1 METDHHLSENYLWNL
16 TKDYF
21 DKYGLMT
28 HQIETFNNF
37 IDHGISS
44 SLEEVDITI
53 DQKDLKYKAIFK
65 NAYVPNP
72 SIIDEDRKN
81 RKLFPSEARNRD
93 LNYDSPIYV
102 DIDEIFDE
110 SGKIETI
117 NHTRIP
123 IARTPIMLRSNK
135 CNLSFCDDKEKIK
148 NGECEN
154 DTGGYFIIKGK
165 ERVIVGQLRGV
176 YNQPI
181 IMSQKPGEKYKY
193 VCDVRSM
200 SEETGHSVSLSVKI
214 GSDDRTIVFSLPN
227 IKEVINVGIV
237 FKALGFVDEKDIINI
252 VDNNKPEVKKYLKYI
267 IRDCYF
273 VKTQKDALKYIGQYA
288 IHIIKEESHESYAL
302 QVVENEILPHMGIS
316 STIKEKASFLGSMIS
331 KLLDTTIGVR
341 KEDDRDNYIN
351 KRVEMTGTLCN
362 ELFRT
367 LFKRFVKKL
376 KEDLEK
382 KKQRPD
388 IMSVITRNSSIT
400 AGLKHSFSVG
410 NWGVQKN
417 NYIRTGVSQVLA
429 RMNYGATLSHL
440 RRIVI
445 PIGKEGKNAKI
456 RQPHTS
462 QFMYICPNEC
472 FAENTPI
479 LLWDGSI
486 KLAKNIVV
494 GDYLIDDKGNPTRV
508 RSTCSGFKTMYE
520 VQQEKNNFMNY
531 TVTDNHIL
539 TLKVRN
545 HKKIRKNKNKFKLHW
560 FDKNIFKNKT
570 KFFSTLEE
578 AIKFNNN
585 ITDDDIIDIT
595 IHKYLKLPE
604 NIKKQL
610 FGFKSDGINWV
621 KKDVE
626 LDPYILGMWLGDS
639 NSDGYGFTTEDI
651 ELLEYW
657 KLWAENN
664 KSIVSLIPRK
674 LTKKNK
680 NVNYTYKNHQI
691 NDPNKFRP
699 DITYTIGEVLK
710 SKLEIYNLI
719 NNKHIP
725 TEYLINDRDTRLKV
739 LAGLIDTD
747 GSVRSN
753 GHEIRITQG
762 PKNTQIIIDALFL
775 AQSLG
780 FCCHLNDGK
789 SQWTHT
795 YEDRRTEKR
804 FSTYK
809 ELSITGEYLYQIPI
823 LLKRKKLFP
832 FVLKNSI
839 TKCASYLQSRIK
851 VVEKEFEPF
860 VGWQLEGNGRFLLS
874 DFTVTHNTPKYWES
888 DIKSIASLKE
898 LYSVCFKIEMEH
910 KRRHIQIAGTPC

>member
-1 METDHHLSENYLWNL
+1 METNLNLSENYLWNL

-65 NAYVPNP
+65 NAYIPNP
-72 SIIDEDRKN
+72 SIIDEDRKS

-110 SGKIETI
+110 NGKIDTI

-135 CNLSFCDDKEKIK
+135 CNLSFCDNKEKIK

-214 GSDDRTIVFSLPN
+214 GSDDRTIIFSLPN

-237 FKALGFVDEKDIINI
+237 FKALGFIDEKDIIDI
-252 VDNNKPEVKKYLKYI
+252 IGNNKPEIKKYLKYI
-267 IRDCYF
+267 IRDSYF

-316 STIKEKASFLGSMIS
+316 STIKEKACFLGSMIL
-331 KLLDTTIGVR
+331 KLLDTAIGVR
-341 KEDDRDNYIN
+341 KEDDRDNYTN

-400 AGLKHSFSVG
+400 AGLKHSFCVG

-479 LLWDGSI
+479 LLWDGRI
-486 KLAKNIVV
+486 KLAKDIIV

-539 TLKVRN
+539 TLKVKYHKYVYARN
-545 HKKIRKNKNKFKLHW
+545 RVGYKYRKNCTTYELKW
-560 FDKNIFKNKT
+560 FDKENLHYNNKT
-570 KFFSTLEE
+570 FYNLGELNYFKDK
-578 AIKFNNN
+578 IC
-585 ITDDDIIDIT
+585 DDDILDIT
-595 IHKYLKLPE
+595 IEKYLKLSDDIKKCLVGFKCSGVNWYKQQADLNELLNIIINTKDIPE
-604 NIKKQL
+604 N
-610 FGFKSDGINWV
+610 
-621 KKDVE
+621 
-626 LDPYILGMWLGDS
+626 YI
-639 NSDGYGFTTEDI
+639 
-651 ELLEYW
+651 
-657 KLWAENN
+657 
-664 KSIVSLIPRK
+664 
-674 LTKKNK
+674 
-680 NVNYTYKNHQI
+680 
-691 NDPNKFRP
+691 
-699 DITYTIGEVLK
+699 
-710 SKLEIYNLI
+710 
-719 NNKHIP
+719 
-725 TEYLINDRDTRLKV
+725 INDRDTRLKV
-739 LAGLIDTD
+739 LAILIEYYW
-747 GSVRSN
+747 GGNIRKHVKELKM
-753 GHEIRITQG
+753 EIF
-762 PKNTQIIIDALFL
+762 KDHNFMIDKTVFL
-775 AQSLG
+775 LSSLG
-780 FCCHLNDGK
+780 FSHYIKHNCYNK
-789 SQWTHT
+789 TSI
-795 YEDRRTEKR
+795 Y
-804 FSTYK
+804 
-809 ELSITGEYLYQIPI
+809 ITGEYLYQIPLI
-823 LLKRKKLFP
+823 YKEKIKP
-832 FVLKNSI
+832 FVNEISMKR
-839 TKCASYLQSRIK
+839 CASFLQSPIK